1 MKEVLY
7 LPLMK
12 QIYMSLKK
20 VNTLNQ
26 VMDLLDNEKASFYSG
41 SSQEMDNI
49 PKEDIRKMKTDDV
62 RQLVRT
68 GLIVRISRH

>member
-1 MKEVLY
+1 
-7 LPLMK
+7 MK

-20 VNTLNQ
+20 INSLNQ

-41 SSQEMDNI
+41 SDKEMDNI
-49 PKEDIRKMKTDDV
+49 SKEDIRKMKTDDV
-62 RQLVRT
+62 RNLVKI